1 MNEGRV
7 ALNENKEFN
16 APWGNVGFLQNMP
29 WSNPINEPEEVKEEE
44 IITTNLPWSYNEIE
58 NKAEK
63 IVEDNIPKL
72 NQIIDEE
79 FEAEKAETVVEN
91 TVTETEISVSTEIPI
106 AEPVA
111 EPFAKSETENV
122 KEEVAE
128 EEKRVWSEMAN
139 ALNSYPISDVTFS
152 NKLKEATLEEL
163 KEALELISMRGRSAT
178 KIARIN
184 ARIKKLEKGEN
195 ETTEKVVEFK
205 PASEDEPTEVSVTED
220 KEKTDVAA
228 ETANDADTNETD
240 EVENKNDTTN
250 DEAEVED
257 NLPKEPIFKEDE
269 FVKINLQDIPDKE
282 KSILYMLNHYHIA
295 PDLLNSLLEGNFE
308 GAWENIKALN
318 TENQSVKDKLT
329 KELGDANDDRL
340 KIVRFLVKKATDEP
354 EFANQIMLE
363 HKNFERCF
371 NFITNKVRETF
382 AKQPNG
388 CVQVDDDKV
397 YSWAVEYYW
406 LDDFEQVME
415 ERRKKEE
422 AERKRKEAAERKK
435 KKGTKKTAKTTKKA
449 DEKKAE
455 EKVVEAKSE
464 TTTSET
470 TTEAKTETE
479 VKDEVKVVE
488 KEDVKVVES
497 SVPVNTADIT
507 PSVEDS
513 YGHLSFSF

>member
-1 MNEGRV
+1 MFAFNEGT
-7 ALNENKEFN
+7 NKEFN
-16 APWGNVGFLQNMP
+16 APWGAVNVGFLQNMP
-29 WSNPINEPEEVKEEE
+29 WSNPINEPEEVKEEVKEE
-44 IITTNLPWSYNEIE
+44 IITTDLPWSYNEIE

-63 IVEDNIPKL
+63 IVEDNIPKI

-79 FEAEKAETVVEN
+79 FESEKAETV
-91 TVTETEISVSTEIPI
+91 

-111 EPFAKSETENV
+111 EPVVEPETENV

-139 ALNSYPISDVTFS
+139 TLNSYPISDVTFS

-163 KEALELISMRGRSAT
+163 KEALELISMCGRSAT

-195 ETTEKVVEFK
+195 ETSEKVVEFK
-205 PASEDEPTEVSVTED
+205 PASEAEPTEISVTED
-220 KEKTDVAA
+220 KEKADV
-228 ETANDADTNETD
+228 TETD
-240 EVENKNDTTN
+240 EVE
-250 DEAEVED
+250 ED
-257 NLPKEPIFKEDE
+257 IPKEPIFKEDE
-269 FVKINLQDIPDKE
+269 FVKINLQNIPDKE

-308 GAWENIKALN
+308 GAWENIKTLN

-340 KIVRFLVKKATDEP
+340 KIVRYLVKKATDEP

-382 AKQPNG
+382 ANQPNG

-449 DEKKAE
+449 DDKKAE

-497 SVPVNTADIT
+497 SDPVNTADIT

-513 YGHLSFSF
+513 FGQLTFSF

>member
-1 MNEGRV
+1 MNEMF
-7 ALNENKEFN
+7 AFNEGTNKEFK
-16 APWGNVGFLQNMP
+16 APWDNPGVGFLQNIP
-29 WSNPINEPEEVKEEE
+29 WSNPINDPDEPEEVKEEVKEE

-63 IVEDNIPKL
+63 IVEDNIQKI
-72 NQIIDEE
+72 NQVIDEE
-79 FEAEKAETVVEN
+79 FEAEAETVVEN
-91 TVTETEISVSTEIPI
+91 TVTEIEVSVSTEIPV

-111 EPFAKSETENV
+111 EPVVDPVVEPETKNV

-195 ETTEKVVEFK
+195 ETSEKVVDFK
-205 PASEDEPTEVSVTED
+205 PAESNESTEVTED
-220 KEKTDVAA
+220 KTEKGA
-228 ETANDADTNETD
+228 EITADKTSDTED
-240 EVENKNDTTN
+240 
-250 DEAEVED
+250 AEVEEEI
-257 NLPKEPIFKEDE
+257 PKEPIFKEDE
-269 FVKINLQDIPDKE
+269 FVKINLQDIPNKDKT
-282 KSILYMLNHYHIA
+282 ILYMLNSYHLS
-295 PDLLNSLLEGNFE
+295 PDLLNNLLEGNFE

-318 TENQSVKDKLT
+318 TENRSVKDKLT

-340 KIVRFLVKKATDEP
+340 KIVRYLVKKATDEP
-354 EFANQIMLE
+354 AFSNQIMLE
-363 HKNFERCF
+363 HKSFERCF

-382 AKQPNG
+382 ANQPNG

-422 AERKRKEAAERKK
+422 AEKKRKEAAERKK

-449 DEKKAE
+449 DDKKAE

-470 TTEAKTETE
+470 TTEAKTE

-488 KEDVKVVES
+488 KEDIKVVES
-497 SVPVNTADIT
+497 SDPVNTADVT

-513 YGHLSFSF
+513 YGQLTFSF